1 MESASTGQNPS
12 TERQAMTQYEAI
24 LKHLR
29 KHGSATVRD
38 LLKYTNYPSARIFE
52 MTSISD
58 TVLATKGGKY
68 ADLERIER
76 QWTIRNGKWVRLY
89 KLVRVK

>member
-1 MESASTGQNPS
+1 
-12 TERQAMTQYEAI
+12 MTQYEAI

-52 MTSISD
+52 MGS
-58 TVLATKGGKY
+58 LQWG
-68 ADLERIER
+68 ERIDR
-76 QWTIRNGKWVRLY
+76 LWTIRNGKKVRLY

>member
-1 MESASTGQNPS
+1 
-12 TERQAMTQYEAI
+12 MTQYEAI

-52 MTSISD
+52 MTSTCD
-58 TVLATKGGKY
+58 TVRSSYQA
-68 ADLERIER
+68 ASLERIDR
-76 QWTIRNGKWVRLY
+76 LWTILNGKKVRLY

>member
-1 MESASTGQNPS
+1 
-12 TERQAMTQYEAI
+12 MTQYEAI

-52 MTSISD
+52 MTTRGSEYIWK
-58 TVLATKGGKY
+58 KGSLKWSCI
-68 ADLERIER
+68 ERIDR
-76 QWTIRNGKWVRLY
+76 LWTTRNGKRVRLY